1 MNYPLL
7 LARRLS
13 LSSGGRKA
21 SPAVRVAVA
30 AVAISVVVMIAAVAI
45 VTGFKHEIISRLR
58 GFNADVS
65 VTVAPSPSGEYDNI
79 VTLTPSLRES
89 LSSLPFV
96 TDYSLQVS
104 APAVVKTSTDFKG
117 VYMRSLS
124 SRNQT
129 GFFKNALTQGRLPD
143 FTADPERGWPDSV
156 NNQMLVSALT
166 ADRLGLKAGDKVDLY
181 FITDRVRARR
191 MTVTGVYDSH
201 FESYDDMFIFG
212 SPALIRQ
219 TGSLSPV
226 QGTSMSI
233 VTDDFSRVDEYAA
246 AIGDVLA
253 RDLAEGRI
261 YKPLRVDSLRNLSGN
276 FFNWLQL
283 LDMNVV
289 VVLTLMTVVACIT
302 LVSGMLIV
310 IVDKK
315 RFIALMKALGMPGRR
330 LRRVFIYLAMRVT
343 IVGMLLGDAI
353 GIGLTYLQKTTHII
367 PLDPDSYYID
377 FVPMEISW
385 GAILA
390 LNIGVLVISYI
401 VLILPARFVG
411 SVSPAQVLST
421 E

>member
-58 GFNADVS
+58 GFNSDIS

-104 APAVVKTSTDFKG
+104 APAVVKTPTDFKG
-117 VYMRSLS
+117 VYMRSLA

-129 GFFKNALTQGRLPD
+129 GFFRDALTQGRLPD
-143 FTADPERGWPDSV
+143 FAADMEREWPDSV
-156 NNQMLVSALT
+156 NNQMLISAIT

-219 TGSLSPV
+219 TGSLSPM

-261 YKPLRVDSLRNLSGN
+261 YKPLRVESLRTLSGN

-315 RFIALMKALGMPGRR
+315 RFIALMKALGMPGGR

-343 IVGMLLGDAI
+343 IIGMLLGDAI
-353 GIGLTYLQKTTHII
+353 GIGLTYLQKATHII

-385 GAILA
+385 GAIIA
-390 LNIGVLVISYI
+390 LNIGVLLISYI

-411 SVSPAQVLST
+411 SVSPARVLST